1 VRQYGLLSKRQLV
14 FLFCLCKRSSLF

>member
-14 FLFCLCKRSSLF
+14 LLFCLCKRSSLF